1 MKNIR
6 IFFKNIYK
14 YFIQSFFKILYGDI
28 SYKPQNEQ
36 DNEIVIK
43 QVENKNLKKINK
55 ENYHVY
61 KITNGQIYT
70 DFVENVAVINKRKII
85 NKASF
90 QQIDGKLQETEFNSV
105 LYKGTP
111 NFQKKIKGNILCLT
125 QGASGHKNY
134 FHWLFDILPKI
145 KIYSEVY
152 SLNSLA
158 FFYLSKLQPYQKKIL
173 EILGFGNIEIID
185 CNKYRHIAADQIFT
199 VDHPWYTKGYISKE
213 AKNLPIWV
221 MKWIRNIFLDKA
233 TEFNCNEK
241 IFIDRSESIHG
252 HCQIKNNSEVT
263 SFLNK
268 NGFTTYKVG
277 QLSLENQIYL
287 FKNAKIIIGAHGA
300 AFANLVFCNP
310 GTKVIEIK
318 PINHPNYVSQTISNF
333 NNIELK
339 YIETPE
345 VKNNDML
352 GDIYLN
358 IDELGKNL

>member
-1 MKNIR
+1 
-6 IFFKNIYK
+6 
-14 YFIQSFFKILYGDI
+14 
-28 SYKPQNEQ
+28 
-36 DNEIVIK
+36 
-43 QVENKNLKKINK
+43 
-55 ENYHVY
+55 
-61 KITNGQIYT
+61 
-70 DFVENVAVINKRKII
+70 
-85 NKASF
+85 
-90 QQIDGKLQETEFNSV
+90 
-105 LYKGTP
+105 
-111 NFQKKIKGNILCLT
+111 
-125 QGASGHKNY
+125 
-134 FHWLFDILPKI
+134 
-145 KIYSEVY
+145 
-152 SLNSLA
+152 
-158 FFYLSKLQPYQKKIL
+158 
-173 EILGFGNIEIID
+173 
-185 CNKYRHIAADQIFT
+185 
-199 VDHPWYTKGYISKE
+199 
-213 AKNLPIWV
+213 